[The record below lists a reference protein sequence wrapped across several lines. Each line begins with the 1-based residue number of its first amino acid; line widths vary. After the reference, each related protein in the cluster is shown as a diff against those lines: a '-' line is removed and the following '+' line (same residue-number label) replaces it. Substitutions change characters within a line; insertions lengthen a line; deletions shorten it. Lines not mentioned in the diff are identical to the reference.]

1 MTTWYIDP
9 SHSAV
14 TFRVKHMMISTVRG
28 TFGAVRGSLEF
39 DPEHP
44 EKTKVYAA
52 IDARTI
58 NTNDAR
64 RDAHLA
70 SADFFDADKHP
81 EIVFR
86 STAVRQKSPGTY
98 AVTGALTIRGT
109 THPVTF
115 DADLAGVT
123 SDIHGGR
130 RLGASGTLSIE
141 RSRWGL
147 VWNQPIANGVLVSD
161 TVLIDLDLAAV
172 DAATARKQGLVA
184 EAA

>member
-28 TFGAVRGSLEF
+28 KFGAVRGTVEF
-39 DPEHP
+39 DPEQP
-44 EKTKVYAA
+44 ASAKVFAA

-58 NTNDAR
+58 DTNDAR
-64 RDAHLA
+64 RDGHLA
-70 SADFFDADKHP
+70 SADFFDTQKHP
-81 EIVFR
+81 EIVFK
-86 STAVRQKSPGTY
+86 STAVEPRGHDTFS
-98 AVTGALTIRGT
+98 VTGDLTIRGT
-109 THPVTF
+109 TYPVSF
-115 DADLAGVT
+115 DATLHGITD
-123 SDIHGGR
+123 DIQGGK
-130 RLGASGTLSIE
+130 RLGAAGTLTIE

-161 TVLIDLDLAAV
+161 TVNVDLDLAAV
-172 DAATARKQGLVA
+172 DEATGRKHGLLA